1 MLTKILLIILGCS
14 IGPVILSEIMLTIID
29 MIRKNSFN
37 DPQKRRAK
45 GLKSTDMFEPKRPE
59 FTRKL
64 HEALTDNRLLSKK
77 SEKRNKWGIAI
88 DPGPAAMTW
97 KKLYLII
104 IAAGS
109 IIGILGALM
118 SQPVVM
124 VAGIIIGMMWCPIA
138 IKQGAAKMN
147 AEKDIYDTIFIVVKQ
162 HMGIDP
168 AAQPR
173 DVIKIQEWTTPE
185 EPQLIA
191 DGRTKASEEGELE
204 EFEKQMP
211 KKDKKGKTIQ
221 PKIAEFRT
229 TPLSMQVTFPA
240 TFREAGTDDTL
251 MHLNEAFG
259 HVTEW
264 VAERDVP
271 DEKHQGQMKTI
282 SGWDFPGHT
291 AYLRTVPPLPTM
303 AMFPVDF
310 DKGGSWN
317 QIKLGRTVSGEA
329 FWDLKV
335 TPMALVPLSVDT
347 MIWRRTTNTTT
358 DGGDDTD
365 KDAIRTADNN
375 DYMNSQ
381 SDDYDSNMQAYND
394 NNANIESL
402 KQPDTIGALYS
413 YETVR
418 LDAIRKGDIILS
430 EMGVETEVESLT
442 EKHTPDEMFRISF
455 IDEKHERRRI
465 FTVKAAGNHIWP
477 VDMNATAHSAQSGN
491 YDINESIREMTSLEI
506 YEAVRNGV
514 NPVLAP
520 IYANGRMINWRVYS
534 ISYIEPSEVMCM
546 KVNDPTHTFMIATKY
561 DDINDADIKHEYT
574 HSEAMSMAI
583 PTHNCGSPLTLDT
596 VITKADGSET
606 TMMDVKPGDVLMGSD
621 DKPTMVKSVSRIME
635 PEHLYELTL
644 EPDDNE

>member
-14 IGPVILSEIMLTIID
+14 IGPVILSEIMLMIID
-29 MIRKNSFN
+29 MIRRNSFN
-37 DPQKRRAK
+37 DPKKRRTK

-64 HEALTDNRLLSKK
+64 HEALTDSRLLSKK

-97 KKLYLII
+97 RKLYAII
-104 IAAGS
+104 ILIGS
-109 IIGILGALM
+109 IIGIAGTVM

-124 VAGIIIGMMWCPIA
+124 AAGIIIGMMWCPIA
-138 IKQGAAKMN
+138 IKQGTAKMN
-147 AEKDIYDTIFIVVKQ
+147 SEKDIYDTIFTVVKQ

-211 KKDKKGKTIQ
+211 KKDKRGRTIQ

-347 MIWRRTTNTTT
+347 MIWRRITNTTMLS
-358 DGGDDTD
+358 
-365 KDAIRTADNN
+365 N
-375 DYMNSQ
+375 DENINDSTNV
-381 SDDYDSNMQAYND
+381 SINENTIDSNSKHV
-394 NNANIESL
+394 NNNVDIESL

-413 YETVR
+413 YEAVR
-418 LDAIRKGDIILS
+418 LDEISKGDIVLS
-430 EMGVETEVESLT
+430 EMGIETEVESLT
-442 EKHTPDEMFRISF
+442 EKHTPDDMFRISF

-465 FTVKAAGNHIWP
+465 FTVKAAGTHIWP
-477 VDMNATAHSAQSGN
+477 VDVNATAHSAQNGN

-506 YEAVRNGV
+506 YEAVRHGV
-514 NPVLAP
+514 NPVLSP
-520 IYANGRMINWRVYS
+520 IYGDGRMINWRVYS

-561 DDINDADIKHEYT
+561 DDGTDADKHGYT
-574 HSEAMSMAI
+574 HEEAMSMAI

-606 TMMDVKPGDVLMGSD
+606 TMMEVKPGDILMGSE

-644 EPDDNE
+644 EPDDDNE